1 MAETRAPKVQPWTV
15 RWPTDQPGFR
25 DVELSDVTRNI
36 LKYTDA
42 RSAVW
47 TDAAGLRWAMVLLHW
62 APGRTS
68 VQLARSHGPEV
79 CLPAGGAVMTAD
91 LGPRPMRIN
100 GVDLPARAYTFRARD
115 QILYVFYCLWEQ
127 RPDSGAAPSTAGVLN
142 MARRLESVRLGL
154 RNAGQQAIEV
164 AVSDVAGPE
173 QAEAAVKRFLEK
185 TIQP

>member
-1 MAETRAPKVQPWTV
+1 MFV
-15 RWPTDQPGFR
+15 
-25 DVELSDVTRNI
+25 
-36 LKYTDA
+36 
-42 RSAVW
+42 
-47 TDAAGLRWAMVLLHW
+47 LRW

-79 CLPAGGAVMTAD
+79 CLTASGAVMIAD

-100 GVDLPARAYTFRARD
+100 GVDLPARAYTFRAPRE

-127 RPDSGAAPSTAGVLN
+127 RPDTGASQSTAAELN
-142 MARRLESVRLGL
+142 ITRRLDAVRMGM

-164 AVSDVAGPE
+164 AVSDAAGPE